1 MHFKTKTVA
10 AAALAATTAA
20 VALPALGGAQTGDRE
35 ITAREKVRSVK
46 FVHQKR
52 TTKGE
57 RLATGDRV
65 LTRQGIFNAGG
76 KASGTLFTD
85 CANVGKAAAV
95 FKATLQCTSTY
106 RFGDCQNFKPGQL
119 PTGPRGSTG
128 PRGATGETGPTGAPG
143 SALAYAHVRADGTL
157 DTARSKGVLGVTAA
171 CSGSGG
177 AGPLCDVAPRS
188 PGPGTNQCID
198 LAEGISP
205 KSAVVS
211 ADADGPV
218 SGFNSIVAV
227 QIPSE
232 IPSSTSSA
240 GCGPGYRDAEV
251 VTYDRD
257 FASDGSSGNQGF
269 YVSFN

>member
-1 MHFKTKTVA
+1 MSLRPHLTYANVVSTFCLFILLGGSAYAATMIGSKQIKDNSVQGRDIRNNSVAGKDIKTKS
-10 AAALAATTAA
+10 L
-20 VALPALGGAQTGDRE
+20 LS
-35 ITAREKVRSVK
+35 K
-46 FVHQKR
+46 
-52 TTKGE
+52 
-57 RLATGDRV
+57 
-65 LTRQGIFNAGG
+65 
-76 KASGTLFTD
+76 
-85 CANVGKAAAV
+85 
-95 FKATLQCTSTY
+95 
-106 RFGDCQNFKPGQL
+106 NFKPGQL

-157 DTARSKGVLGVTAA
+157 DTARSKGVLGVTEA

-177 AGPLCDVAPRS
+177 AYPLCDVAPRS